1 MEFCPKCD
9 SLLHIMKDKKTGKP
23 LLKCPD
29 CDYIE
34 SKENVVESYIISDEI
49 SHTEKDTIEMI
60 EVSEEDNA
68 LSADIREELTEQF
81 RESIESFEF

>member
-9 SLLHIMKDKKTGKP
+9 SLLHITKDKKSGKP

-29 CDYIE
+29 CEYVE
-34 SKENVVESYIISDEI
+34 SNEKVAESYIISDEI
-49 SHTEKDTIEMI
+49 SHTEKDIIEMI
-60 EVSEEDNA
+60 EVREEDHV
-68 LSADIREELTEQF
+68 LSSDIREELTEQF